1 MNKKPYY
8 RQSAIIFL
16 LLGVYFVLDG
26 MKVLLNMDWLFWLA
40 GIIIVITIIYAIVSS
55 IKIPG

>member
-26 MKVLLNMDWLFWLA
+26 MKVLLNMDWLFWPA
-40 GIIIVITIIYAIVSS
+40 GIIIVVTIIYAIVSS
-55 IKIPG
+55 IKLPG